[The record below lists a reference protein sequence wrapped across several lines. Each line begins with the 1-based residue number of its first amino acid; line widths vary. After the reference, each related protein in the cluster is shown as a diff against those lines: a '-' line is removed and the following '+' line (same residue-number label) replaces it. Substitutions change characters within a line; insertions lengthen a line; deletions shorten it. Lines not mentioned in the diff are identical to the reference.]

1 MDDLKIDSYIKKRN
15 DNFILNSY
23 ELQNINHDFN
33 LIIYYLSDYKI
44 KIIIRKFDGIN
55 NGWFNQIILKI
66 YSNDDRMFEKIIL
79 GSSTK
84 NWKIINVKTQIRI
97 YKKCNIELKI
107 PKCIYQTYANNNY
120 HNSAHYNCVKNLLEF
135 NPDFDYYFFNDID
148 CRDFIFKNYND
159 EILNAY
165 DTLYPVAYKADLFR
179 YLLIYKNGGIY
190 LDNKYL
196 VRNSFYSIIKEDEN
210 NVFCLDA
217 KSNLLFNSILISN
230 ANNSKFKLL
239 IEKIVINV
247 NNNFYGLCPLHPTGP
262 RLFYEYFK
270 DENIK
275 LEHKVNEPK
284 KDYLNCYIE
293 DKSKNR
299 LLNTFY
305 DGYYNNK
312 NHRNEIINDYDFC
325 FRNKLVY
332 LKKFVVI
339 EDYKFSV
346 LVENNKNIYF
356 QVLLLNENKEQITI
370 QILIQGLKNNEIKD
384 RYKFVFINNKNHKIK
399 YFNLI
404 NVFNKIIHI
413 KLDN

>member
-1 MDDLKIDSYIKKRN
+1 MDDLKINSFIKKRN
-15 DNFILNSY
+15 DNFILNNY

-33 LIIYYLSDYKI
+33 LIIYYLSDNKI
-44 KIIIRKFDGIN
+44 KIIIRKFDNEN
-55 NGWFNQIILKI
+55 NGWVNQIVLKI
-66 YSNDDRMFEKIIL
+66 YSNDDTMFEKIIL
-79 GSSTK
+79 GSCTK
-84 NWKIINVKTQIRI
+84 NWKIINVKTKIKI

-107 PKCIYQTYANNNY
+107 PKCIYQTYSSNNY
-120 HNSAHYNCVKNLLEF
+120 HNSAHYNCVQNLLEF

-148 CRDFIFKNYND
+148 CRAFIFKNYND

-165 DTLYPVAYKADLFR
+165 DTLYPAAYKADLFR
-179 YLLIYKNGGIY
+179 YLLIYKYGGIY

-196 VRNSFYSIIKEDEN
+196 MRNSFYSIIKEDEN
-210 NVFCLDA
+210 NIFCLDT
-217 KSNLLFNSILISN
+217 KNNLLFNSILISESN
-230 ANNSKFKLL
+230 DNKFKSL
-239 IEKIVINV
+239 IEKIVNNV

-270 DENIK
+270 TENIK
-275 LEHKVNEPK
+275 LYHKKLEPK

-293 DKSKNR
+293 DKNKNR

-312 NHRNEIINDYDFC
+312 DHRNEIINDYDFC

-339 EDYKFSV
+339 DDYKFSI

-356 QVLLLNENKEQITI
+356 QVLLLNSNKEKITI
-370 QILIQGLKNNEIKD
+370 QILIQGLKKNELKEK
-384 RYKFVFINNKNHKIK
+384 YKFVFIDNKNHSIK

-404 NVFNKIIHI
+404 NVFNKIIDI
-413 KLDN
+413 KL